1 MGACESSKEK
11 KKIISKNNPIIEIN
25 NKEIKNN
32 TSLDDEDN
40 LNHLDTHPS
49 SNSQDNEIK
58 KPGLA
63 KYDLNKKS
71 EISFAAHSKVM
82 SVFSSQT
89 EEEVIIRNEVNKKII
104 NKEGDFNNMDFKNL
118 IKKNGGI
125 VLKDNDNMTNVLS
138 YQGINPAFDIGKINK
153 ASEIKSMRTLPA
165 RTKEKNLLDNNNND
179 ILRLSSKINVSFHDK
194 DPKNDAFI
202 NIPKIDEPLP
212 DLDELSTESPI
223 LIIRNSLSSQ

>member
-32 TSLDDEDN
+32 TSEDDEDN

-49 SNSQDNEIK
+49 SNSQENEIK

-202 NIPKIDEPLP
+202 TIPKIDEPLP

>member
-49 SNSQDNEIK
+49 SNSQENEIK

-63 KYDLNKKS
+63 KYDL
-71 EISFAAHSKVM
+71 
-82 SVFSSQT
+82 
-89 EEEVIIRNEVNKKII
+89 NKKII

>member
-32 TSLDDEDN
+32 TSVDDEDN

-49 SNSQDNEIK
+49 SNSQENEIK

-202 NIPKIDEPLP
+202 TIPKIDEPLP

>member
-11 KKIISKNNPIIEIN
+11 KKIIPKNNPIIEIN

-32 TSLDDEDN
+32 TSVDDEDN

-49 SNSQDNEIK
+49 SNSKENEIK

-179 ILRLSSKINVSFHDK
+179 ILRLSSKINVSFQDK